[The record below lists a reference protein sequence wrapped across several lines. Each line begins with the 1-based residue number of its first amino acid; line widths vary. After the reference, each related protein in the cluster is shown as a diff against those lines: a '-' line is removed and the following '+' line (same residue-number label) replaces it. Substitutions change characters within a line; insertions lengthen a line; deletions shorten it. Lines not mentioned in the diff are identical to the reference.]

1 MMSTAAVIGAGVLK
15 VVISVLLDRWWVT
28 RLTRV
33 RDAGVVTR
41 LTRVRDAGVVTRL
54 TRVRAVG
61 VVTGCPGHG
70 DHSAEVP

>member
-1 MMSTAAVIGAGVLK
+1 M
-15 VVISVLLDRWWVT
+15 LLDRWWVT

-41 LTRVRDAGVVTRL
+41 LTRVR
-54 TRVRAVG
+54 AVG
-61 VVTGCPGHG
+61 VETGCPGHG